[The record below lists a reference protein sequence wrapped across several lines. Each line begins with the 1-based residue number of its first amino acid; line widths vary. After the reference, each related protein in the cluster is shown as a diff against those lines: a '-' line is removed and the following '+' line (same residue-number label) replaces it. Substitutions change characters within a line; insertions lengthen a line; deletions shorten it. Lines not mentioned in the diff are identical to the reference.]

1 MGTKLSVSDLK
12 MHAWRSFI
20 TANSRVFAR
29 LEAELIDEVGLP
41 LSWYEVM
48 LLISESPARQLRMH
62 EFAETRLLSRSAAT
76 RLIDRMEAAGL
87 VQRVACEVDRRGTWV
102 QMTDHGW
109 SVFRRAAPIHVRGIA
124 EHFTSLLDDDEAAG
138 LAELMA
144 RVLDRLEP
152 G

>member
-1 MGTKLSVSDLK
+1 MGTTLSVSDLK

-41 LSWYEVM
+41 LSWYEV
-48 LLISESPARQLRMH
+48 LLLLKESPEGQLRMH

-76 RLIDRMEAAGL
+76 RLIDRMETAGL
-87 VQRVACEVDRRGTWV
+87 VERVACDVDRRGTWV
-102 QMTDHGW
+102 HMTEHGW
-109 SVFRRAAPIHVRGIA
+109 STFRRAAPVHVRGIA
-124 EHFTSLLDDDEAAG
+124 EHFTTLIDDDEATA

-144 RVLDRLEP
+144 RVLDRLERS
-152 G
+152 